1 MVERLD
7 LAAFYEEIASRGSDP
22 GRPATDPM
30 ILLALWLYAT
40 AEGVGSARELERLC
54 RTDAAYQWICGGVR
68 INHHT
73 LSDFRVDHGEKLDD
87 LMSQALGA
95 MMAQGL
101 VTLRRV
107 AHDGMRVRASA
118 GAASFRRRLTL
129 EQCVEQARQELDK
142 LKKELADHPGAHSVR
157 ERAAKQRAAEEREA
171 AVRRALDEMALIE
184 KRKAEQKRRSDR
196 NKLPRVSTSDPEARL
211 MKMADGGFRPAYNVQ
226 LATDV
231 DSRVIVGVD
240 ICNRGTDMGL
250 LPAMLDQIERR
261 TKKRPKEYL
270 VDGGFVDHPSIN
282 KATDMGVTV
291 YGPPMEPAR
300 PRPPGSQPKPWDSAA
315 VAAWRLRMQTDDA
328 KAIYKNRAS
337 TAETVNAD
345 LRHWRTLG
353 SFNVRGLLKARCTA
367 IINALTYNLLRWQ
380 VLASA

>member
-1 MVERLD
+1 
-7 LAAFYEEIASRGSDP
+7 
-22 GRPATDPM
+22 
-30 ILLALWLYAT
+30 
-40 AEGVGSARELERLC
+40 
-54 RTDAAYQWICGGVR
+54 
-68 INHHT
+68 
-73 LSDFRVDHGEKLDD
+73 
-87 LMSQALGA
+87 MSQALGA

-118 GAASFRRRLTL
+118 GATSFRRRATL
-129 EQCVEQARQELDK
+129 ERCVEQTRQQLEK
-142 LKKELADHPGAHSVR
+142 LKKELADDPGAHTAR

-171 AVRRALDEMALIE
+171 AVKRALDEMAIIE
-184 KRKAEQKRRSDR
+184 KKKAEQKRRSDR
-196 NKLPRVSTSDPEARL
+196 NKPLRASTTDPEARV

-250 LPAMLDQIERR
+250 LPTMLDDIKRR
-261 TKKRPKEYL
+261 TKKRPKDYL
-270 VDGGFVDHPSIN
+270 VDGGFVDHASID

-300 PRPPGSQPKPWDSAA
+300 PRPPGSRQKPCDSAA

-328 KAIYKNRAS
+328 KAIYKDRAA

-353 SFNVRGLLKARCTA
+353 SFSVRGLLKTRCTTLL
-367 IINALTYNLLRWQ
+367 NALTYNLLRWQ
-380 VLASA
+380 ILAPA